1 VDNNYSDKPYRLT
14 FEQRPTYLHA
24 FVEGEDDS
32 YEISR
37 QYWQE
42 IADEC
47 KARKFK
53 KVLIVE
59 DIEGNGTIAEAYQL
73 CSEFAQMGYT
83 EIKVAFVERH
93 AEHNEENLFGELVA
107 VNRGIN
113 AKVFN
118 DEADAEKWLMGA

>member
-59 DIEGNGTIAEAYQL
+59 DIVESGTIAEAYQL
-73 CSEFAQMGYT
+73 CSEFPQMGYLK
-83 EIKVAFVERH
+83 IKVAFVDRH
-93 AEHNEENLFGELVA
+93 AEQNEENQFGELVA
-107 VNRGIN
+107 VNRGVNVKLFTDI
-113 AKVFN
+113 
-118 DEADAEKWLMGA
+118 DEAEKWLLAA